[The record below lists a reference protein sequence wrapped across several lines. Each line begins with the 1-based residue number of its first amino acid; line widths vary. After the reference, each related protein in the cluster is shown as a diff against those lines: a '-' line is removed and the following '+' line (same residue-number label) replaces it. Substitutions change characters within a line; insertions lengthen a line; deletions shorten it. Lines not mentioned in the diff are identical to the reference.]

1 VEDGRLRLA
10 LPAAAVHPRDLDMT
24 HALLAAHGLDAA
36 LNVVPDD
43 IALALRPVRSDLRE
57 TTFVADPT

>member
-1 VEDGRLRLA
+1 
-10 LPAAAVHPRDLDMT
+10 MT